1 MTSAS
6 VFIVEDEIITA
17 QGIAKNLRH
26 LGYRIAGIATSG
38 SSALAKV
45 AKLQPDVVLMDIRLK
60 KNDIDGIAT
69 ANEIKNK
76 YHIPVIYLTAHSDE
90 ATLERAK
97 ITEPFGYILKPYN
110 QKDLQISLTMALYK
124 YSREQK
130 LVEREKLFSNILNAT
145 ADGVVAINKTGKIIY
160 INPAAS
166 HLTGWAIEEAFGQ
179 QVTDVV
185 RILDESQNNSILHP
199 IQQVLEEGK
208 VVYLDDYMAL
218 IAKDGRKISIGDS
231 ISPIWKEANHLDG
244 AVLVFS
250 DLSHSGRTQKLK
262 QEVAQS
268 QKLLTE
274 EKKLKE
280 LKSCFLHMIAHELRL
295 PLTVVMTSVESLRCY
310 RQRWTEEKQLNYFDR
325 INRAIQQMTQLLND
339 ISMLEQADTKKLPF
353 NPVASDAISFCEQ
366 LIEELKNADRDN
378 HKFAL
383 AYTGNCRHV
392 CLDLNLLRYILTNL
406 LTNAIKYSPQN
417 SIIQLSL
424 SYQEQE
430 ISFQVR
436 DRGIG
441 IPQAE
446 LKYLF
451 DSFYRAT
458 NVGNI
463 PGTGLGLAIIKR
475 CVELHQGNIEV
486 ESEAGA
492 FSQFTVRL
500 PTQFGY
506 RHSQ

>member
-1 MTSAS
+1 MTAAS

-26 LGYRIAGIATSG
+26 LGYQIAGIATSG
-38 SSALAKV
+38 SSAIAKV
-45 AKLQPDVVLMDIRLK
+45 AKLKPDVVLMDIRLK
-60 KNDIDGIAT
+60 KNDIDGIAA
-69 ANEIKNK
+69 ANEIKKK
-76 YHIPVIYLTAHSDE
+76 YHIPVIYLTAHSDK

-124 YSREQK
+124 YKREKK
-130 LVEREKLFSNILNAT
+130 LVEREQLLSNILNAT

-160 INPAAS
+160 LNPAAS
-166 HLTGWAIEEAFGQ
+166 HLTGWEIEEAFGQ

-185 RILDESQNNSILHP
+185 QILDESQNNSILDP

-231 ISPIWKEANHLDG
+231 ISPIWKEPNNVDG
-244 AVLVFS
+244 AVLIFS
-250 DLSHSGRTQKLK
+250 DLSQSQRRQKLK

-268 QKLLTE
+268 QKLLAE
-274 EKKLKE
+274 ERKLKE
-280 LKSCFLHMIAHELRL
+280 LKSCFLRMLAHELRI
-295 PLTVVMTSVESLRCY
+295 PLTVVLTSVESLRCY
-310 RQRWTEEKQLNYFDR
+310 RQRWTEEKQLNYFER
-325 INRAIQQMTQLLND
+325 ISKAIQQMTQLLND
-339 ISMLEQADTKKLPF
+339 VSLWEQAETKKLPF
-353 NPVASDAISFCEQ
+353 NPVSLDAIAFCEQ
-366 LIEELKNADRDN
+366 LIEELKNTDQDN
-378 HKFAL
+378 HEFVL
-383 AYTGNCRHV
+383 AYTGNRSHV
-392 CLDLNLLRYILTNL
+392 WLDLNLLRYILTNL
-406 LTNAIKYSPQN
+406 LANAIKYSPQQ
-417 SIIQLSL
+417 STIQLSL

-430 ISFQVR
+430 IIFQVS

-458 NVGNI
+458 NVDNI
-463 PGTGLGLAIIKR
+463 PGTGLGLAIIKS

-486 ESEAGA
+486 ESEVGA
-492 FSQFTVRL
+492 FSQFTVSL
-500 PTQFGY
+500 PTY
-506 RHSQ
+506 SDPV